1 MLLEYNKPM
10 QKIWKV
16 VKWVLLV
23 LFVLVF
29 SAAIV
34 IQTGFFKS
42 FITRQVTSFVKN
54 KIKTEF
60 RLGKVDYSI
69 PNWIELN
76 DLYIEDESGKVLAK
90 GKKIK
95 VNLNM
100 LGLLT
105 GKYEINNILLDSIQ
119 LNLTRKPFDSL
130 YNFQFINNA
139 FATKESARLKDT
151 IAAKPFNILLK
162 KIELKNAIVTI
173 EDNYSGLHLNATIV
187 AFTGLADKLDLE
199 KYTFSFKEANLQQ
212 SDIKIRMLTATA
224 PLSVAVEPVINP
236 SFTLQKAVVI
246 KSAIYFEDSAL
257 QMISNNRIDSFEV
270 NNLDY
275 AVDKINISA
284 IRLQNSKIQFSHN
297 TALIKSKI
305 LADTITTKVIENNLR
320 VAVGSLLLSQNNIQ
334 YKDAGKPAAAEGFN
348 LANFELNK
356 LAANIKNILYSS
368 KGTAATIENIALQEE
383 KGFQLDSLSGI
394 ISVSDDTYKLDKL
407 LIKTPNSYIQGNA
420 LVLPATFSTNPTLN
434 NLINISNTSISL
446 KDVALINPA
455 IVKKYQQQIGNN
467 KTLFINL
474 TAKGNARQFT
484 IQSLSAHTNSNDIQ
498 LRASGT
504 LGNLDNLKKLL
515 YDITIQDMVASKS
528 FLQPFVK
535 VADTDVRLPPV
546 IRLKGTISGSTT
558 RANPNVAISS
568 AYGIALINGTVTG
581 FDNQQN
587 LTYNF
592 RLAAKQLETGKWINK
607 DSLLGKLTGYLT
619 IKGRGTD
626 YKKATAISN
635 INFSSFVVKQHEYN
649 NILVHAKAS
658 NGLYQ
663 VDGNINDDALLM
675 NLKTDLAFTNNYP
688 SAKGFMDI
696 GHADF
701 NAMGFIPDTVS
712 IKTSV
717 KFDIAD
723 LNPATLK
730 ALIQLDS
737 SSFTIGT
744 KKYLLDSMQATAA
757 RDSGLTTFMFV
768 SPMADAHLS
777 GAFTY
782 NQLPALAKFYQE
794 KYFISQRKT
803 SIDSIANSS
812 IDMNL
817 IVKPHPMLL
826 LLLPGLFFDKNI
838 IVTAKTIN
846 QNDSSMLLN
855 AAAPLLVYNGNRM
868 AGFTATAAGFKDS
881 IKYAVNIDSA
891 SSGAIQLFTTNLSGR
906 YSNNRLSAD
915 LVTKNENG
923 KDKYAVGIS
932 GTKNKDSYLLSLS
945 DKLLINYNNWQV
957 NKNNQ
962 ISLST
967 NGFNIQQLDINKQAE
982 KIAIQSISA
991 AENAAVN
998 ININEFALANIT
1010 GILNQDSLMVDG
1022 KLNVAL
1028 TIADFDKKVPT
1039 ASGKIA
1045 IDSLKYQQIPVGN
1058 IVLNA
1063 KTIDNSG
1070 VAIDAAL
1077 TGYQNKVSVAATYNQ
1092 QKIDGNIL
1100 LEPITLQTVQAFSK
1114 GYLTESNGGITG
1126 KLAITGTV
1134 NHPELNGNLQFN
1146 NAVAR
1151 LTGYGTQLRID
1162 KQQIIISY
1170 PQIRLQQFTIKDSLN
1185 QPITIDG
1192 TLTQVEGMDFKT
1204 NLTVKT
1210 TNFTALDN
1218 TASANNTIY
1227 GKAIVDADVEI
1238 TGLASAPEISG
1249 AVALKEKSVITV
1261 VRQQQVPGEKDRK
1274 GVIEFVDMDTIR
1286 NALPVDKLTVPVAKQ
1301 KRGGILQYNLNIDI
1315 SKDAK
1320 LSVIVDPLTRDELM
1334 VEGSAQLN
1342 AGVQPN
1348 GDIAITGA
1356 YNLSKG
1362 SYQLNYQFI
1371 KRKFELQEGSTI
1383 LFSGD
1388 PLNAAA
1394 DITAIYEINAIPF
1407 DLIGNELGSTSNLD
1421 ASLYKQ
1427 KLPFE
1432 VVLIIKGPIL
1442 EPQLNFNIRLK
1453 EKVAGV
1459 SADLATT
1466 IDNKL
1471 LQLRGD
1477 ASQMNK
1483 EVFGLLIMGRFIGE
1497 QSKDFFAS
1505 SGSGGGLQPQQ
1516 VVKESVSRFLSDAV
1530 NQLAADLIKG
1540 LDINVNLKTVDD
1552 YSTATQRTDL
1562 SVALSKRLLNDRL
1575 TISVGKDFTIEGD
1588 DPLARGQN
1596 NNNLKFLPDVST
1608 SYKLSKDGK
1617 YAMRLYRRNQY
1628 EAIMDGYFTET
1639 GVAFTFSVNYDR
1651 FKELFNKKSDK

>member
-1 MLLEYNKPM
+1 M
-10 QKIWKV
+10 QKVWKA
-16 VKWVLLV
+16 VKWVLLIF
-23 LFVLVF
+23 FVLVI
-29 SAAIV
+29 SMALI
-34 IQTGFFKS
+34 IQTEFFKS
-42 FITRQVTSFVKN
+42 FVTRQVTSFIKT
-54 KIKTEF
+54 KIKTTF
-60 RLGKVDYSI
+60 RIGKVDYSI

-76 DLYIEDESGKVLAK
+76 DLYIEDESGKVLVS

-105 GKYEINNILLDSIQ
+105 GNYELNNILLDEIQ
-119 LNLTRKPFDSL
+119 LNIIRKPYDSH
-130 YNFQFINNA
+130 YNFQFIINA
-139 FATKESARLKDT
+139 FATKESAELKDT
-151 IAAKPFNILLK
+151 IAAKPFKILLK
-162 KIELKNAIVTI
+162 KIELKNAFVNI
-173 EDNYSGLHLNATIV
+173 EDKYSGLYLNAHIV
-187 AFTGLADKLDLE
+187 YFTALADKLDFE
-199 KYTFSFKEANLQQ
+199 KFAFNFKKANLQHAE
-212 SDIKIRMLTATA
+212 IKVRILSSTA
-224 PLSVAVEPVINP
+224 PLSEAVEPAINP
-236 SFTLQKAVVI
+236 SFTLQKATI
-246 KSAIYFEDSAL
+246 TKSAIYFEDSAL

-275 AVDKINISA
+275 AVDKINSSL
-284 IRLQNSKIQFSHN
+284 IRLHHSNIQFSHN
-297 TALIKSKI
+297 TALLKSKI
-305 LADTITTKVIENNLR
+305 LADTITTKIIENNLTI
-320 VAVGSLLLSQNNIQ
+320 AVGSILVEDNNIV
-334 YKDAGKPAAAEGFN
+334 YKDAGKPAAAAGFN
-348 LANFELNK
+348 PANFELNN
-356 LAANIKNILYSS
+356 LAASIKNIIYSN
-368 KGTAATIENIALQEE
+368 KGTAATIENIALKEA
-383 KGFQLDSLSGI
+383 KGFKLDSLSGN
-394 ISVSDDTYKLDKL
+394 ISVSDDTYKLDKF
-407 LIKTPNSYIQGNA
+407 LIKTPNSTIQGNA
-420 LVLPATFSTNPTLN
+420 LILPATFTTNPTLN
-434 NLINISNTSISL
+434 NEINISNTSISL
-446 KDVALINPA
+446 KDVALINPV

-467 KTLFINL
+467 NILFINL
-474 TAKGNARQFT
+474 AAKGNAQQFV
-484 IQSLSAHTNSNDIQ
+484 IQSLSAHSNSNDIKLQ
-498 LRASGT
+498 VSGT
-504 LGNLDNLKKLL
+504 LGNLNNPQKLL
-515 YDITIQDMVASKS
+515 YDIAIEDLVASKT

-535 VADTDVRLPPV
+535 VAGIDVSLPPV
-546 IRLKGTISGSTT
+546 IRLKGTISGNTT
-558 RANPNVAISS
+558 RANPNVVISS
-568 AYGIALINGTVTG
+568 TYGIALVNGTVAG
-581 FDNQQN
+581 FNNQQN
-587 LTYNF
+587 LTYNL

-619 IKGRGTD
+619 LKGRGIN
-626 YKKATAISN
+626 YKKATAIST
-635 INFSSFVVKQHEYN
+635 INFSSFVVNQHEYN
-649 NILVHAKAS
+649 NIIVHAKAS
-658 NGLYQ
+658 NGQYQ
-663 VDGNINDDALLM
+663 LDGNINDDALLM
-675 NLKTDLAFTNNYP
+675 NLKTDLAFKNGYP
-688 SAKGFMDI
+688 SAKGFMEI

-701 NAMGFIPDTVS
+701 NAMGFISDTVS
-712 IKTSV
+712 IKTSL

-730 ALIQLDS
+730 ALIQVDS
-737 SSFTIGT
+737 SSFIIGT

-757 RDSGLTTFMFV
+757 RDSGLTRFKFA
-768 SPMADAHLS
+768 SPMTDAHLS

-794 KYFISQRKT
+794 KYFTSLRKT

-812 IDMNL
+812 IDLSL

-838 IVTAKTIN
+838 VVTAKTIN
-846 QNDSSMLLN
+846 QNDSRMLLN
-855 AAAPLLVYNGNRM
+855 AEVPLLVYNGNRM
-868 AGFTATAAGFKDS
+868 AGFNATAAGFKDS

-891 SSGAIQLFTTNLSGR
+891 SSGAIQLFTTNLSGG
-906 YSNNRLSAD
+906 YSNNRLSAY

-923 KDKYAVGIS
+923 KDQYALGIG
-932 GTKNKDSYLLSLS
+932 GTKNNNSYQFNLS

-957 NKNNQ
+957 NKNNL
-962 ISLST
+962 ITLST
-967 NGFNIQQLDINKQAE
+967 NGFNIQHLDINKQVE
-982 KIAIQSISA
+982 KIAIQSIST
-991 AENAAVN
+991 AENAPVN
-998 ININEFALANIT
+998 IHINDFALANIT
-1010 GILNQDSLMVDG
+1010 GILNKDSMMVDG

-1028 TIADFDKKVPT
+1028 TIADLDKKVPT
-1039 ASGKIA
+1039 ASGRIA

-1070 VAIDAAL
+1070 VVIDAAL
-1077 TGYQNKVSVAATYNQ
+1077 TGYQNNLSVAATYNQ
-1092 QKIDGNIL
+1092 EKIEGNIL
-1100 LEPITLQTVQAFSK
+1100 LEPLTLQTVQAFSQ
-1114 GYLTESNGGITG
+1114 GFLTESNGAITG
-1126 KLAITGTV
+1126 KLAIAGSVT
-1134 NHPELNGNLQFN
+1134 HPELNGNLQFN

-1162 KQQIIISY
+1162 QQQIIINY
-1170 PQIRLQQFTIKDSLN
+1170 PEIRLQQFTIKDSLN
-1185 QPITIDG
+1185 QPIVIDG
-1192 TLTQVEGMDFKT
+1192 TLTQVEGMDFNT

-1210 TNFTALDN
+1210 SNFTALDN
-1218 TASANNTIY
+1218 TAAANNTIY
-1227 GKAIVDADVEI
+1227 GKAIVDVDVEI

-1249 AVALKEKSVITV
+1249 DVALKEKSVITV

-1286 NALPVDKLTVPVAKQ
+1286 NEPPADKLIVPVAKL
-1301 KRGGILQYNLNIDI
+1301 KRSGILQYNLNIDI

-1320 LSVIVDPLTRDELM
+1320 LSVIVDPLTRDELQ

-1348 GDIAITGA
+1348 GDIALTGA

-1388 PLNAAA
+1388 PLNAEA
-1394 DITAIYEINAIPF
+1394 DITAIYEINAVPF

-1421 ASLYKQ
+1421 AGLYKQ
-1427 KLPFE
+1427 KLPFQ
-1432 VVLIIKGPIL
+1432 VVLFIKGPVM
-1442 EPQLNFNIRLK
+1442 EPQLSFNIKLK

-1505 SGSGGGLQPQQ
+1505 SGSGGGLQPDQ

-1562 SVALSKRLLNDRL
+1562 SINLSKRLLNDRL
-1575 TISVGKDFTIEGD
+1575 SISVGKDFTIEGD

-1639 GVAFTFSVNYDR
+1639 GAAFTFSVNYDR
-1651 FKELFNKKSDK
+1651 FKELFKKKSAK

>member
-1 MLLEYNKPM
+1 MK
-10 QKIWKV
+10 KVWKV

-23 LFVLVF
+23 FFVLVI
-29 SAAIV
+29 SIALI
-34 IQTGFFKS
+34 IQTGFFKGFVTRQITS
-42 FITRQVTSFVKN
+42 FIQN

-60 RLGKVDYSI
+60 RLGRVDYSI

-76 DLYIEDESGKVLAK
+76 DVYIEDESGKVLVK

-100 LGLLT
+100 LGLLR
-105 GKYEINNILLDSIQ
+105 GRYEINNILLDDIQ

-139 FATKESARLKDT
+139 FASKKSAQLKDT
-151 IAAKPFNILLK
+151 IAAAPLNIILK
-162 KIELKNAIVTI
+162 KIELKNTTVSIL
-173 EDNYSGLHLNATIV
+173 DKYSGLNLNANIV
-187 AFTGLADKLDLE
+187 AFTGMADKLNFE
-199 KYTFSFKEANLQQ
+199 KYAFSFKEANLQQ
-212 SDIKIRMLTATA
+212 SEIQVRMLTSTA
-224 PLSVAVEPVINP
+224 PLSVAVETVINP
-236 SFTLQKAVVI
+236 SFTLQKAAI
-246 KSAIYFEDSAL
+246 TMSKIYFEDSAL

-270 NNLDY
+270 KNLDY
-275 AVDKINISA
+275 AVDKIRIDG
-284 IRLQNSKIQFSHN
+284 IRLQHSKIQFSHN
-297 TALIKSKI
+297 TALLKSKV
-305 LADTITTKVIENNLR
+305 LADTSTTKIIKNNLTI
-320 VAVGSLLLSQNNIQ
+320 AVGSLLLLENNIL
-334 YKDAGKPAAAEGFN
+334 YKDAGKPAVAAGFN
-348 LANFELNK
+348 PANFELTK
-356 LAANIKNILYSS
+356 LAAGIKNVTYSS
-368 KGTAATIENIALQEE
+368 KGTAATIDNIALQET
-383 KGFQLDSLSGI
+383 KGFQLDSLTGI
-394 ISVSDDTYKLDKL
+394 ISASDDTYKLDKF

-420 LVLPATFSTNPTLN
+420 LILPATFTTNPTLN
-434 NLINISNTSISL
+434 NEINISNTSISL
-446 KDVALINPA
+446 NDVALINPA

-467 KTLFINL
+467 KRLFINL
-474 TAKGNARQFT
+474 AARGNAQRFNIQF
-484 IQSLSAHTNSNDIQ
+484 LSAHTNSNDIKLQ
-498 LRASGT
+498 ASGT
-504 LGNLDNLKKLL
+504 LGNLNNLKKLL
-515 YDITIQDMVASKS
+515 YDIAIEDLVTNRS
-528 FLQPFVK
+528 FLQPFIKMAGTQVS
-535 VADTDVRLPPV
+535 LPPV

-558 RANPNVAISS
+558 RANPNVVISS
-568 AYGIALINGTVTG
+568 AYGIALINGTVAG

-587 LTYNF
+587 LTYNL

-619 IKGRGTD
+619 LKGRGID
-626 YKKATAISN
+626 YKKATAISA

-663 VDGNINDDALLM
+663 LDGNINDDALLM
-675 NLKTDLAFTNNYP
+675 NLKTDIAFKTGYP

-730 ALIQLDS
+730 ALMQLDS
-737 SSFTIGT
+737 SSFTVGT
-744 KKYLLDSMQATAA
+744 KKYLLDSMQATAV
-757 RDSGLTTFMFV
+757 RDSGLTRFMFI

-794 KYFISQRKT
+794 KYFTSQRKT

-812 IDMNL
+812 IDMSL

-846 QNDSSMLLN
+846 QNDSSMVLN
-855 AAAPLLVYNGNRM
+855 AEAPLLVYNGNRM
-868 AGFTATAAGFKDS
+868 AGFIATAAGFKDS

-891 SSGAIQLFTTNLSGR
+891 SSGAIQLFTTNLTGG
-906 YSNNRLSAD
+906 YSNNRLNAN

-923 KDKYAVGIS
+923 KDQYALGIS
-932 GTKNKDSYLLSLS
+932 GTKNNDSYRLNLS

-957 NKNNQ
+957 NKSNL
-962 ISLST
+962 ITLST
-967 NGFNIQQLDINKQAE
+967 NGFNIQQLDIIKQAE
-982 KIAIQSISA
+982 KISIQSISA
-991 AENAAVN
+991 AENAPVN
-998 ININEFALANIT
+998 ININKFELANIT
-1010 GILNQDSLMVDG
+1010 GILNKDSLMVDG
-1022 KLNVAL
+1022 KLSGAL
-1028 TIADFDKKVPT
+1028 TIGDIDKKTPT
-1039 ASGKIA
+1039 ATGKIA

-1070 VAIDAAL
+1070 VAIDGAL
-1077 TGYQNKVSVAATYNQ
+1077 TGYQNKVNLTATYNQ
-1092 QKIDGNIL
+1092 QKIDGNISL
-1100 LEPITLQTVQAFSK
+1100 DPITLQTVQAFSQ
-1114 GYLTESNGGITG
+1114 GYLTESNGNITG
-1126 KLAITGTV
+1126 KLAITGTASS
-1134 NHPELNGNLQFN
+1134 PELNGNLQFN

-1162 KQQIIISY
+1162 KQQIVVSY
-1170 PQIRLQQFTIKDSLN
+1170 PQIKLQQFTIKDSLN
-1185 QPITIDG
+1185 QPIIIDG
-1192 TLTQVEGMDFKT
+1192 TLTQIKGIDFNT

-1210 TNFTALDN
+1210 NNFTALDN
-1218 TASANNTIY
+1218 TAAVNNSIY

-1249 AVALKEKSVITV
+1249 TIALKEKSVITV

-1286 NALPVDKLTVPVAKQ
+1286 NTPPAHKFVVPVANS
-1301 KRGGILQYNLNIDI
+1301 KRTGLLQYNLNIDI

-1342 AGVQPN
+1342 AGVKPN
-1348 GDIAITGA
+1348 GDIALTGA

-1362 SYQLNYQFI
+1362 TYQLNYQFI

-1388 PLNAAA
+1388 PMNAEA
-1394 DITAIYEINAIPF
+1394 DITAIYEINAVPF

-1427 KLPFE
+1427 KLPFQ
-1432 VVLIIKGPIL
+1432 VVLIIKGPVL
-1442 EPQLNFNIRLK
+1442 EPQLSFNIKLK

-1505 SGSGGGLQPQQ
+1505 SGSGGGLQPEQ

-1562 SVALSKRLLNDRL
+1562 SVDLSKRLLNDRL

-1639 GVAFTFSVNYDR
+1639 GAAFTFSVNYNR
-1651 FKELFNKKSDK
+1651 FKELFKKKSGK